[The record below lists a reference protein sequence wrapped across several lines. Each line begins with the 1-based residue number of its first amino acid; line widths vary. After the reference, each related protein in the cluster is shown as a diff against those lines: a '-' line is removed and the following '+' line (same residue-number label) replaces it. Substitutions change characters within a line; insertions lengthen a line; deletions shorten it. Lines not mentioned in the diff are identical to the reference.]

1 MKKLRPSKSLVIM
14 KNNFEIFR
22 RILRKE
28 NSRGKEARNNSPTLK
43 LKMQFYN
50 YA

>member
-14 KNNFEIFR
+14 KNVEIFR

>member
-1 MKKLRPSKSLVIM
+1 MKKLRPSKSLVTM
-14 KNNFEIFR
+14 KNFEIFR